1 MSTTKKVYWVTGA
14 SGALGGSIAAAL
26 AATGADVVASSRKSG
41 DALTL
46 RDGLHW
52 LGVDVT
58 DDASV
63 RRAAATIL
71 DRFGQIDGLVTS
83 TNLPIFG
90 EFDELTDEDWLT
102 VINVKLLGSL
112 RPLRAVA
119 PAMEARGEGAV
130 LLISGTGRGTPP
142 SLKHLPGASMNAA
155 LNFLVPGLASRY
167 GPKGIRVNAIA
178 PGPIQSPRHDQMKK
192 IGSGGSG
199 IKLPIDGTP
208 DDVAH
213 AALYLM
219 SPQARFITGI
229 TVPVDGG
236 GRL

>member
-1 MSTTKKVYWVTGA
+1 MEKKVYWVTGA
-14 SGALGGSIAAAL
+14 SGALGGGIAHAL
-26 AATGADVVASSRKSG
+26 AGTGAVVVASSRKAVS
-41 DALTL
+41 DLAL
-46 RDGLHW
+46 RDGLYW

-58 DDASV
+58 DDADV
-63 RRAAATIL
+63 RRAAQVIL
-71 DRFGQIDGLVTS
+71 ERFGRIDGLVTS
-83 TNLPIFG
+83 TNLPVFG

-112 RPLRAVA
+112 RPLRAIA

-130 LLISGTGRGTPP
+130 VLISGTGRGTPP

-155 LNFLVPGLASRY
+155 LNFLVPGLASRF
-167 GPKGIRVNAIA
+167 GPKGIRVNAVA
-178 PGPIQSPRHDQMKK
+178 PGPIQSPRHDRMKQ
-192 IGSGGSG
+192 IGSGGGG
-199 IKLPIDGTP
+199 IKLPIAGTP
-208 DDVAH
+208 EDVAQ
-213 AALYLM
+213 AALYLL